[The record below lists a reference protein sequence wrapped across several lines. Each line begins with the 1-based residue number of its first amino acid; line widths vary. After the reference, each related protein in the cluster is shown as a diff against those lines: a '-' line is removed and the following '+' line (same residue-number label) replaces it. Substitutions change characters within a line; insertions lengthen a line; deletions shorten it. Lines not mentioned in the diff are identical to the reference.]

1 MHRTEKSQ
9 NFLKF
14 EWKGQLYKYTAFP
27 NGLACCPR
35 LFTKLLKPVMAQLH
49 RWGFISTIFIDDTLL
64 MGDSELECVQNV
76 KASLC
81 LFEKLGFVIHPEKSV
96 LAPTHVITYLGFE
109 INSVDMTVTLMRE
122 KKEKIFNTAASLL
135 TLSSCSIR
143 FLAKFIGQI
152 VASFPGVQYG
162 PLWYRNMENDKIE
175 GLKMSKGNFDAN
187 IQLSEMALAEISWWK
202 ENINSASND
211 IDAQS
216 RHGEPDFIIF
226 SDASLLGWGAS
237 CDLGQTGGHW
247 LVTETGMSI
256 NALELKAVC
265 LGCSHCYPVHAAMLG

>member
-1 MHRTEKSQ
+1 MTEKSQ

-122 KKEKIFNTAASLL
+122 KKRKNLQHSCILTYNELLFHSLPRQVHRANSCKLPRCKIR
-135 TLSSCSIR
+135 SIM
-143 FLAKFIGQI
+143 
-152 VASFPGVQYG
+152 V
-162 PLWYRNMENDKIE
+162 
-175 GLKMSKGNFDAN
+175 
-187 IQLSEMALAEISWWK
+187 
-202 ENINSASND
+202 
-211 IDAQS
+211 
-216 RHGEPDFIIF
+216 
-226 SDASLLGWGAS
+226 
-237 CDLGQTGGHW
+237 
-247 LVTETGMSI
+247 
-256 NALELKAVC
+256 
-265 LGCSHCYPVHAAMLG
+265 

>member
-1 MHRTEKSQ
+1 MTEKSQ

-76 KASLC
+76 KVSLC
-81 LFEKLGFVIHPEKSV
+81 LFEKLGFVIHLEKSV

-122 KKEKIFNTAASLL
+122 KKEKIFNTAASYL
-135 TLSSCSIR
+135 
-143 FLAKFIGQI
+143 
-152 VASFPGVQYG
+152 
-162 PLWYRNMENDKIE
+162 
-175 GLKMSKGNFDAN
+175 
-187 IQLSEMALAEISWWK
+187 
-202 ENINSASND
+202 
-211 IDAQS
+211 
-216 RHGEPDFIIF
+216 H
-226 SDASLLGWGAS
+226 
-237 CDLGQTGGHW
+237 
-247 LVTETGMSI
+247 
-256 NALELKAVC
+256 
-265 LGCSHCYPVHAAMLG
+265 

>member
-1 MHRTEKSQ
+1 MTEKSQ

-49 RWGFISTIFIDDTLL
+49 RWGFISTIFFDDTLL

-96 LAPTHVITYLGFE
+96 LAPTHLITYLGFE

-122 KKEKIFNTAASLL
+122 KKEKKIFNTAASLL

-152 VASFPGVQYG
+152 VASFPGIQYG

-187 IQLSEMALAEISWWK
+187 IQLSEMALAEIS
-202 ENINSASND
+202 
-211 IDAQS
+211 
-216 RHGEPDFIIF
+216 
-226 SDASLLGWGAS
+226 
-237 CDLGQTGGHW
+237 
-247 LVTETGMSI
+247 
-256 NALELKAVC
+256 
-265 LGCSHCYPVHAAMLG
+265 